1 MIFGDLSYTQWAA
14 FMLILVRCSALI
26 VTLPFFNSPNIP
38 NVAKAGFVLSLAIL
52 LHGVVPVE
60 AERFPTKTW
69 DFALLVGAEMIIGAI
84 LGLSVNL
91 LLTSVRIMGQL
102 TGFQMGFAVANVM
115 DPMSGTQI
123 SVLAQLSFL
132 MAILVLFTVNGHHWF
147 FKALADSFTMLPIG
161 QVAMTKS
168 LFNQMMHLASQ
179 MFSLAIRLGAP
190 IIAALLFTQV
200 CLGILAKTVP
210 QMNILMVGFPITISV
225 GLIFLSLAMLTMI
238 PMLAEIFSNL
248 GPVLAGLIKAM

>member
-1 MIFGDLSYTQWAA
+1 VLFGDLSYTQWAA

-38 NVAKAGFVLSLAIL
+38 PMAKAGFVLSLAIL
-52 LHGVVPVE
+52 LHGVVPVD
-60 AERFPTKTW
+60 AGRFPTRTW

-84 LGLSVNL
+84 LGLAVDL

-102 TGFQMGFAVANVM
+102 VGFQMGFAVANVM
-115 DPMSGTQI
+115 DPMSGAQI
-123 SVLAQLSFL
+123 SILAQLSFL
-132 MAILVLFTVNGHHWF
+132 MAILVLFTVATIITFSRPWPTASPAANR
-147 FKALADSFTMLPIG
+147 ASLAMS
-161 QVAMTKS
+161 QS
-168 LFNQMMHLASQ
+168 LFDQMMNMAGQ

-190 IIAALLFTQV
+190 IIGALLFTQV

-225 GLIFLSLAMLTMI
+225 GLIFLSLTMLVMI
-238 PMLAEIFSNL
+238 PMMVNIFK
-248 GPVLAGLIKAM
+248 PRPDVVGLIKAM